1 MKADYSV
8 EIKTKPLTDQEH
20 YEADVHLKLNDEGYA
35 LDSVADEGGTGQVQ
49 GVLERFEAMLQYQ
62 ATS

>member
-35 LDSVADEGGTGQVQ
+35 LDSVAMRAAQVRYK
-49 GVLERFEAMLQYQ
+49 VC
-62 ATS
+62 